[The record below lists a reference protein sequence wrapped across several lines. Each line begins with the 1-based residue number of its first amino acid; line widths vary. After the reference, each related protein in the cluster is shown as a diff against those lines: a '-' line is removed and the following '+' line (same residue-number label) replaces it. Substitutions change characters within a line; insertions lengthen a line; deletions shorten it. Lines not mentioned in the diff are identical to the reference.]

1 MKKIIYISLLCAL
14 GLYAEELKVFSE
26 NFRADQPKGV
36 SVFTGKVVVTKGLDE
51 LNASKVTIYTDSNRK
66 PTKMVAEGDKLVG
79 FCALHIHSHKLA
91 EIRSMIIDSDYR
103 GKNIGSELVN
113 KVCQEG
119 SLLGLKEVLALTYQK
134 HFFERLGF
142 IEIPK
147 ESIPEHKI
155 WADCIKCKLFPVCN
169 EVSLIKTL

>member
-1 MKKIIYISLLCAL
+1 MKIEYKKPKLSDIPQMQLLVAP
-14 GLYAEELKVFSE
+14 EIES
-26 NFRADQPKGV
+26 GV
-36 SVFTGKVVVTKGLDE
+36 ILPRTDDE
-51 LNASKVTIYTDSNRK
+51 IGTNIRSYTLAMD
-66 PTKMVAEGDKLVG
+66 GDKLVG
-79 FCALHIHSHKLA
+79 FCALHIHSPNLA
-91 EIRSMIIDSDYR
+91 EVRSMIIDSNYR
-103 GKNIGSELVN
+103 GKNIGSELVSR
-113 KVCQEG
+113 VCQEG
-119 SLLGLKEVLALTYQK
+119 LLLGLKEVLALTYQQ